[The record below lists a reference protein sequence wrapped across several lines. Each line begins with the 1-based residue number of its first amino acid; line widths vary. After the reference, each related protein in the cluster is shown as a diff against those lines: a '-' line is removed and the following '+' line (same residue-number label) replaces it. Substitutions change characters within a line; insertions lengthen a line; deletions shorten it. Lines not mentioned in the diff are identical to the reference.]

1 MVTIY
6 TQKDAGP
13 AALDGGRIAIVG
25 FGSQAQ
31 AQARNLRDSGFDL
44 VVGVRPGSA
53 SERRARADGFRV
65 AAPGPAVA
73 EADLVALLVPDTEH
87 VSVYEAEIAPNLKRG
102 GTLLVAHGFSI
113 HYRQIEPRTDI
124 DVVLV
129 APKAPGD
136 LVRSEYEAGRGV
148 PCLLAV
154 RQDASGDARARA
166 LAYAWGIGGTAGGA
180 IETSFAEETETDL
193 FGEQAIL
200 CGGAAELVAAGFDTL
215 VEAGYQPEVAYFECL
230 HELKQIVDLMY
241 QGGIS
246 RMLQSVSETAR
257 YGGLVAG
264 PKVVNDETRARM
276 AEILKDIQDGSFA
289 REWIAENEAGKP
301 LYAARMKADLEQ
313 PIEKVGARLRQHMAW
328 LASQPETKAA

>member
-1 MVTIY
+1 LVTIY

-25 FGSQAQ
+25 FGAQAQ
-31 AQARNLRDSGFDL
+31 AQASNLRDSGFDV
-44 VVGVRPGSA
+44 VVGVRPGGA
-53 SERRARADGFRV
+53 SERKAKQAGFQTMAPS
-65 AAPGPAVA
+65 AAAA
-73 EADLVALLVPDTEH
+73 ACDLVALLVPDMEH
-87 VSVYEAEIAPNLKRG
+87 RQVYEADIAPNLKRG

-129 APKAPGD
+129 APKGPGE
-136 LVRSEYEAGRGV
+136 LVRSEFELGRGV

-154 RQDASGDARARA
+154 RQDATGEARARA
-166 LAYAWGIGGTAGGA
+166 LSYAWGIGGTAGGA

-200 CGGAAELVAAGFDTL
+200 CGGAAELVAAGFTTL

-241 QGGIS
+241 QGGIAG
-246 RMLQSVSETAR
+246 MLESVSDTAR
-257 YGGLVAG
+257 YGGRVAG
-264 PKVVNDETRARM
+264 PRIVNDETRARLR
-276 AEILKDIQDGSFA
+276 ELLHDIQDGSFA
-289 REWIAENEAGKP
+289 RDWIAEHEGGTPRFGAMI
-301 LYAARMKADLEQ
+301 RVDRDQ

-328 LASQPETKAA
+328 LASRPESEAA